1 MIPGIPTPMNPDQ
14 ILQQGFHSINDIIN
28 RSRQASM
35 ERQKMAD
42 MRKIHEADLAL
53 RRQSSA
59 QAQSRFES
67 EQAHQAKF
75 DPLKMQLLKEQAIG
89 AHNKNDPGFDARKI
103 QAMMASFGG
112 GEDTKETPFQDS
124 PSSMPGINGEQQNIP
139 NINGNTISPM
149 EAESKN
155 KKMPFTKEELI
166 RHMMG
171 LPSNTSRSGITAED
185 RVLDRDLKRA
195 QLDEMIAHHRKL
207 EETASTDEKI
217 KLESQRKDLETAA
230 KKLQGENKADIAWKE
245 SLGKEE
251 GKTYAKME
259 ETAAKGIEDNA
270 VYQGMVDT
278 ISSPAFKEIS
288 AHPLL
293 GKYSLKYYATSGTP
307 EQQKAAADLQIYGNK
322 IIADTAKQISSR
334 ATNMDLTLAKAMKIS
349 ENDSFEGAKAKAHA
363 LVTLQ
368 RLGQNRLDKALE
380 ISRKKH
386 VSPYEAMKLADQQI
400 DAPAIRESIRK
411 SIYGDKKET
420 TSQWG
425 HLSDEQL
432 KKLAGE

>member
-1 MIPGIPTPMNPDQ
+1 MISGIPAPLNPDQ

-42 MRKIHEADLAL
+42 MKKIHEADLAL
-53 RRQSSA
+53 RRQGA
-59 QAQSRFES
+59 QQAQSRFEAA
-67 EQAHQAKF
+67 QAHQAQF
-75 DPLKMQLLKEQAIG
+75 DPLNMQLLKDQISG
-89 AHNKNDPGFDARKI
+89 AHNRNDPGFKAKQI
-103 QAMMASFGG
+103 QAMINSFGG
-112 GEDTKETPFQDS
+112 GESPQETPYQEAQS
-124 PSSMPGINGEQQNIP
+124 AIPGINGEQQSNP
-139 NINGNTISPM
+139 SINGNAVSPM
-149 EAESKN
+149 EAN
-155 KKMPFTKEELI
+155 NQQKKMPFTKEELI
-166 RHMMG
+166 RHVMG
-171 LPSNTSRSGITAED
+171 LPSNTSRSGITTED
-185 RVLDRDLKRA
+185 RALDRDLKRA

-230 KKLQGENKADIAWKE
+230 KKLQGENKAEIAWKE

-259 ETAAKGIEDNA
+259 EVASKGIEDSA

-278 ISSPAFKEIS
+278 IASPAFKEIS

-307 EQQKAAADLQIYGNK
+307 DQQKAAADLQIYGNK

-349 ENDSFEGAKAKAHA
+349 ENDSFEGARAKANA

-380 ISRKKH
+380 ISRRKH
-386 VSPYEAMKLADQQI
+386 VSPYEAMKLADKQI

-411 SIYGDKKET
+411 SIYGEKKET
-420 TSQWG
+420 PSKWG